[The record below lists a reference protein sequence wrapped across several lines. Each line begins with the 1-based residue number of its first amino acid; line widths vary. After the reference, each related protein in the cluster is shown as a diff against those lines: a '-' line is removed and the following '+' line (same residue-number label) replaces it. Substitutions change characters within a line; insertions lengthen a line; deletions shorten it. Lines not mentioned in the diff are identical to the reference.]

1 MTDRFHSLTV
11 VLDDNYRKDDLEAL
25 MSAISQLR
33 GVAAVSGIVAD
44 PMSHMAETRAKS
56 AIKQRLWE
64 ALEKD

>member
-1 MTDRFHSLTV
+1 
-11 VLDDNYRKDDLEAL
+11 

-64 ALEKD
+64 ALEKA